1 VSEAKAQVT
10 TKKRFSAV
18 WIIPTVALL
27 IGALMVVHDY
37 QNRGTDITI
46 SFANADGITAEKTH
60 IKMLNVDIGI
70 VKGVTINANHS
81 GVIVHAEINKDT
93 APLLVKDTQFWVV
106 RPRIGTSGV
115 SGLGTLLSGA
125 YIEMSPGVSQ
135 KQAVKFI
142 GLDDIP
148 PTPANVEGLRLTLS
162 SHLGNSLSVG
172 EPVLYR
178 GFKVGRVENTD
189 LDIRTQQI
197 FYSVFIKAP
206 YDDLITSNTRFWN
219 ASGLS
224 VKMNAKGVSVN
235 ATSLE
240 TMLVG
245 GVEFG
250 LPDNTKP
257 GAAVKNG
264 DSFLLFPDRDSINE
278 KTYAYIAEYLL
289 LFNTSIR
296 GLQIGSPVTYNG
308 IDVGKVTDISLDYI
322 VDEPEYIG
330 KSRTPIPVL
339 ISITPAALVGEDS
352 ISNVERMEKLIHT
365 GISKGL
371 CANLKTG
378 NLLTGGRYIAIEY
391 HKLDKA
397 VDPDKT
403 ISGYPVIPT
412 ISSGLGEIQVKIVS
426 FLDKLNSLPL
436 KRTVNSAD
444 VAIHNIG
451 AAAKRADSALVQ
463 LDKLLASDSTQAMPQ
478 ELENTLRQLRATVQ
492 DFSSQS
498 ALYRHMDQNL
508 QQLKQTLSSVEQFTN
523 QLGTRPS
530 SIVFSDPQPADT
542 QPEAA
547 K

>member
-1 VSEAKAQVT
+1 MSEAKAQVT
-10 TKKRFSAV
+10 TQKRFSAV
-18 WIIPTVALL
+18 WIIPIVALL
-27 IGALMVVHDY
+27 IGALMVVHGY
-37 QNRGTDITI
+37 QNQGTDITI
-46 SFANADGITAEKTH
+46 SFANADGITAKKTH

-81 GVIVHAEINKDT
+81 GVIVHAEINKNI

-106 RPRIGTSGV
+106 RPRIGASGV

-125 YIEMSPGVSQ
+125 YIEMSPGVSK

-148 PTPANVEGLRLTLS
+148 PTPANVKGLRLTLT

-172 EPVLYR
+172 DPVLYR
-178 GFKVGRVENTD
+178 GFKVGRVEDTD
-189 LDIRTQQI
+189 LDTHTQQI
-197 FYSVFIKAP
+197 FYSIFINAP
-206 YDDLITSNTRFWN
+206 YDDLITSNTKFWN

-235 ATSLE
+235 ASSLE
-240 TMLVG
+240 TVLIG

-264 DSFLLFPDRDSINE
+264 DSFLLFADRDSINE
-278 KTYAYIAEYLL
+278 KNYAYSAEYLL
-289 LFNTSIR
+289 LFNTSVR
-296 GLQIGSPVTYNG
+296 GLQVGSPVAYNG
-308 IDVGKVTDISLDYI
+308 LEIGKVTDISFDYI
-322 VDEPEYIG
+322 INEKEYSGI
-330 KSRTPIPVL
+330 RQTPVPVL
-339 ISITPAALVGEDS
+339 ISIAPAALVGEDS
-352 ISNVERMEKLIHT
+352 LDNMQKMEELIHS
-365 GISKGL
+365 GIAKGL

-378 NLLTGGRYIAIEY
+378 NLITGGRYIALEY
-391 HKLDKA
+391 HKVKHA

-403 ISGYPVIPT
+403 INGYPVIPT
-412 ISSGLGEIQVKIVS
+412 ISSGLGEIQVKINN

-436 KRTVNSAD
+436 QRTVSNAD
-444 VAIHNIG
+444 VTIKEIG
-451 AAAKRADSALVQ
+451 NAAKRADSALAQ
-463 LDKLLASDSTQAMPQ
+463 LDKILASDSTQTMPQ
-478 ELENTLRQLRATVQ
+478 ELKDTLQQLRTTIH

-498 ALYRHMDQNL
+498 AVYRHMDQNL

-530 SIVFSDPQPADT
+530 SIVFSNPQPTDT

>member
-1 VSEAKAQVT
+1 MSEAKAQVT
-10 TKKRFSAV
+10 TQKRFSAV
-18 WIIPTVALL
+18 WIIPIVALL
-27 IGALMVVHDY
+27 IGVLMVVHGY

-46 SFANADGITAEKTH
+46 SFANADGINAEKTH

-81 GVIVHAEINKDT
+81 GVIVHAEINKNT

-106 RPRIGTSGV
+106 RPRIGASGV

-125 YIEMSPGVSQ
+125 YIEMSPGVSK

-148 PTPANVEGLRLTLS
+148 PTPANVKGLRLTLT

-172 EPVLYR
+172 DPVLYR
-178 GFKVGRVENTD
+178 GFKVGRVEDTD
-189 LDIRTQQI
+189 LDTHTQQI
-197 FYSVFIKAP
+197 FYSIFINAP
-206 YDDLITSNTRFWN
+206 YDDLITSNTKFWN

-235 ATSLE
+235 ASSLE
-240 TMLVG
+240 TVLIG

-264 DSFLLFPDRDSINE
+264 DSFLLFADRDSINE
-278 KTYAYIAEYLL
+278 KNYAYSAEYLL
-289 LFNTSIR
+289 LFNTSVR
-296 GLQIGSPVTYNG
+296 GLQVGSPVAYNG
-308 IDVGKVTDISLDYI
+308 LEIGKVTDISFDYI
-322 VDEPEYIG
+322 INEKEYSGI
-330 KSRTPIPVL
+330 RQTPVPVL
-339 ISITPAALVGEDS
+339 ISIAPAALVGEDS
-352 ISNVERMEKLIHT
+352 LDNMQKMEELIHS
-365 GISKGL
+365 GIAKGL

-378 NLLTGGRYIAIEY
+378 NLITGGRYIALEY
-391 HKLDKA
+391 HKVKHA

-403 ISGYPVIPT
+403 INGYPVIPT
-412 ISSGLGEIQVKIVS
+412 ISSGLGEIQVKINN

-436 KRTVNSAD
+436 QRTVSNAD
-444 VAIHNIG
+444 VTIKEIG
-451 AAAKRADSALVQ
+451 NAAKRADSALAQ
-463 LDKLLASDSTQAMPQ
+463 LDKILASDSTQTMPQ
-478 ELENTLRQLRATVQ
+478 ELKDTLQQLRTTIH

-498 ALYRHMDQNL
+498 AVYRHMDQNL